1 LAERCDKIVLMRMP
15 TGLHLALKKAAAQDD
30 RSEAG
35 YLRLALRDRLQ
46 KDGVKVPSTTTVRG

>member
-1 LAERCDKIVLMRMP
+1 MP